1 MIAALYDIHGNL
13 PALEAVASEL
23 NDLPIDRI
31 IIGGDVLPG
40 PMPLECLKLI
50 SSFRAPVDYITGNG
64 ELSVIDASK
73 GALSSKLP
81 PNVQKA
87 IQWNADLLSA
97 GDIDA
102 LEQWPQTLSQMNTSA
117 GDIFFCHA
125 TPLNPFDIFTKL
137 TPESELLDMFEQ
149 VNEPTIICGHTHM
162 QFERRIGSKR
172 VINAGSVGMPFGAP
186 GADWLLIGDDFEL
199 KHTDYDLDLAA
210 QVVSKTEYPDAREFA
225 KNNIL
230 DPPTETHMLNIFTLS

>member
-1 MIAALYDIHGNL
+1 
-13 PALEAVASEL
+13 
-23 NDLPIDRI
+23 
-31 IIGGDVLPG
+31 
-40 PMPLECLKLI
+40 
-50 SSFRAPVDYITGNG
+50 
-64 ELSVIDASK
+64 
-73 GALSSKLP
+73 
-81 PNVQKA
+81 
-87 IQWNADLLSA
+87 
-97 GDIDA
+97 
-102 LEQWPQTLSQMNTSA
+102 
-117 GDIFFCHA
+117 
-125 TPLNPFDIFTKL
+125 
-137 TPESELLDMFEQ
+137 
-149 VNEPTIICGHTHM
+149 M